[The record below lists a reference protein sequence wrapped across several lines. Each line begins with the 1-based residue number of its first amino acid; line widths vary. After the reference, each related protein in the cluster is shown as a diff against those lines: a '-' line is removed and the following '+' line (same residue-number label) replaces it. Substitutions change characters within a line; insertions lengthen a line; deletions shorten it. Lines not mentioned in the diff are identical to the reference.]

1 MAVNKRIILLLCV
14 SMLLSVFLAACSGN
28 NTPSNSGAAPDNKE
42 QTKTNEPAEKTEPD
56 EPEPVVEEKHDPV
69 TLNVMNWG
77 GDIEFFKPLYDEF
90 TKKYPWIT
98 VKTFGSG
105 GGDVEGLSKL
115 AALQSSGEPP
125 DIVWPQNIS
134 KWMDGGNLEDLSPYI
149 ENDPIVPT
157 LGIKDGFLQAWSM
170 DGKIYALPWTD
181 DPWPIVINKD
191 LMEKHGMEMPPN
203 DWTYDDFRDMAKK
216 ATDPAAG
223 EYGMSFNGVFKV
235 QFPFLL
241 PIANGHASGLN
252 YMNDNNTQSMLNTPE
267 VLADLKWLQDMY
279 NVDKVMMDVETFNKS
294 GYADGA
300 DFHAGKALFSIAQ
313 PLKQLDDMVDF
324 EWDILPAPR
333 GKVSQPGIR
342 NTSPLAM
349 LSASKNKDAAWLF
362 IRFQFEYEANKWRI
376 ENIGFPSMVKND
388 ELDALLATKYEGQNF
403 EALKLSTTACC
414 TADGPM
420 IFDYGAMHDGIAAPA
435 TVAMF
440 QDNKDISAVVPAI
453 EDYNK
458 RAAEYWKSI
467 GVMK

>member
-1 MAVNKRIILLLCV
+1 MAFNKRIVLLLCV

-28 NTPSNSGAAPDNKE
+28 DKPSNSGAAPDNKE
-42 QTKTNEPAEKTEPD
+42 QTKTNETAEKTEPD

-69 TLNVMNWG
+69 TLTVMNWG
-77 GDIEFFKPLYDEF
+77 GDLDFFTTLYEEF

-98 VKTFGSG
+98 VKAFGSG

-125 DIVWPQNIS
+125 DIVWPQTIS
-134 KWMDGGNLEDLSPYI
+134 KWMDGGNLEDLKPYM
-149 ENDPIVPT
+149 ENDAILPT
-157 LGIKDGFLQAWSM
+157 LGIQDGFLESWEM
-170 DGKIYALPWTD
+170 NGKIYAIPWTD

-203 DWTYDDFRDMAKK
+203 DWTYEDFREMAKK
-216 ATDPAAG
+216 ATDPSAG
-223 EYGMSFNGVFKV
+223 EYGVSYNGIFKSA
-235 QFPFLL
+235 FANLL
-241 PIANGHASGLN
+241 PVANGHAGARDF
-252 YMNDNNTQSMLNTPE
+252 MNEDYTQSMLNTPE
-267 VLADLKWLQDMY
+267 VLADLKWLKDLFT
-279 NVDKVMMDVETFNKS
+279 VDKVMMDVETFTKS
-294 GYADGA
+294 GYADMA

-333 GKVSQPGIR
+333 GTVSQPGIR

-388 ELDALLATKYEGQNF
+388 ELDKLLQSKYEGQNY
-403 EALKLSTTACC
+403 EALTISTSSCC
-414 TADGPM
+414 TGIGPALFDGSTY
-420 IFDYGAMHDGIAAPA
+420 YGTVDPAIAA
-435 TVAMF
+435 MF
-440 QDNKDISAVVPAI
+440 NENKDLSAIVPAI

-458 RAAEYWKSI
+458 RAAEYWKGI